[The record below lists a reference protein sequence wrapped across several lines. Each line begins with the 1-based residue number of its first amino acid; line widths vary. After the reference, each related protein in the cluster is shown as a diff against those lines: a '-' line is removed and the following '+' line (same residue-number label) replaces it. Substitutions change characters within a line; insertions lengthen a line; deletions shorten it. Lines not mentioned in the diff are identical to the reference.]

1 MQHQMKLKRVVRSW
15 TARRVRVA
23 FRRALRERGF
33 DGEGRWVGVLPRRER
48 EEQQEVLGGKGG
60 EGGGVSA
67 HMDAG
72 PGPGPGLGSGTGTGT
87 STVSGPG
94 PGPGASTSASAST
107 DSNSNSNSDSTTDP
121 GNLNGNAEIF
131 VSPGSIKERFGR
143 IQEEA
148 DSLVDA
154 LIRRRSQY
162 YRQRGR
168 KSM

>member
-48 EEQQEVLGGKGG
+48 EEQQQGVLGG

-72 PGPGPGLGSGTGTGT
+72 PGSGPGPGPGLGTGT
-87 STVSGPG
+87 STVSGAG
-94 PGPGASTSASAST
+94 AGASTSASAST

-168 KSM
+168 NM